1 MLGIAYASTLV
12 IMRFHHNRDEEDKA
26 MAQLTGKVCLVTG
39 ASRGVGKGVALGLA
53 QAGATVYVTARSGQA
68 VHGGHL
74 PGSLQ
79 QTVSEIDALGGKGVG
94 VVCDMGDD
102 SQIAA
107 LCQRIEKEHGG
118 LDILVNCAIALPD
131 DIVNPQPFWEKSF
144 AQVDVLTVGL
154 RSNYVMAYYAAPLLI
169 QNQGL
174 MVSISSP
181 GSRCYM
187 HGPAY
192 GAGKAGTDK
201 MTHDMAHDFKPLG
214 VTAIGLWPGV
224 VRTERLQALQKADPN
239 MYQSVAG
246 ISESQILQGQV
257 LAAFYADSQ
266 RHSETGKA
274 FYTADLANRYSIL
287 DDNGKAPTSPAAMF
301 GPTTEFSPVV
311 IN

>member
-1 MLGIAYASTLV
+1 
-12 IMRFHHNRDEEDKA
+12 
-26 MAQLTGKVCLVTG
+26 MAQLHGKICLVTG

-68 VHGGHL
+68 THNGQL

-79 QTVSEIDALGGKGVG
+79 QTVNEIDALGGKGVG

-102 SQIAA
+102 AQIVA
-107 LCQRIEKEHGG
+107 LCQRIQQDHGG

-131 DIVNPQPFWEKSF
+131 DIVSPKPFWEKSF
-144 AQVDVLTVGL
+144 SQVDVLTVGL
-154 RSNYVMAYYAAPLLI
+154 RSNYVMAYHAAALLI
-169 QNQGL
+169 KNKGL

-201 MTHDMAHDFKPLG
+201 MTHDMAHDFKPYG
-214 VTAIGLWPGV
+214 VTAVGLWPGV

-239 MYQSVAG
+239 LYQSVAG

-257 LAAFYADSQ
+257 LASLYADAQ
-266 RHSETGKA
+266 HHGETGKG
-274 FYTADLANRYSIL
+274 FYTADLANRYGL
-287 DDNGKAPTSPAAMF
+287 VDDDGKAPTSPAGMF
-301 GPTTEFSPVV
+301 GPTTEFSAVV

>member
-1 MLGIAYASTLV
+1 MGKL
-12 IMRFHHNRDEEDKA
+12 N
-26 MAQLTGKVCLVTG
+26 GKVCLVTG

-68 VHGGHL
+68 VQGGHL

-79 QTVSEIDALGGKGVG
+79 QTVGEIEALGGKGVG

-102 SQIAA
+102 AQIAA
-107 LCQRIEKEHGG
+107 LCARIEQEQGG
-118 LDILVNCAIALPD
+118 LDILVHCAIALPD
-131 DIVNPQPFWEKSF
+131 DIVSPKPFWEKSL
-144 AQVDVLTVGL
+144 AQIDVLTVGL
-154 RSNYVMAYYAAPLLI
+154 RSNYVMAYHAAALLMKK
-169 QNQGL
+169 QGL

-201 MTHDMAHDFKPLG
+201 MTHDMAYDFKPHG

-224 VRTERLQALQKADPN
+224 VRTERLQALKAADPN
-239 MYQSVAG
+239 MYQNVAG

-257 LAAFYADSQ
+257 LAAFYADAQ
-266 RHSETGKA
+266 HHSETGKA
-274 FYTADLANRYSIL
+274 FYTADLANRYGL
-287 DDNGKAPTSPAAMF
+287 VDDDGKAPTSPAGMF
-301 GPTTEFSPVV
+301 GPTTEFSPIV

>member
-1 MLGIAYASTLV
+1 MSSPRQAA
-12 IMRFHHNRDEEDKA
+12 
-26 MAQLTGKVCLVTG
+26 LVTG
-39 ASRGVGKGVALGLA
+39 ASRGVGKGIALGLA
-53 QAGATVYVTARSGQA
+53 QAGATVYVTARSGAQTQ
-68 VHGGHL
+68 GGHL
-74 PGSLQ
+74 PGTLQ
-79 QTVSEIDALGGKGVG
+79 QTVAEIDALGGKGVG

-102 SQIAA
+102 AQIAA
-107 LCQRIEKEHGG
+107 LCQRISQEQVG

-131 DIVNPQPFWEKSF
+131 DIVSPKPFWEKSLN
-144 AQVDVLTVGL
+144 QVDVLTVGL
-154 RSNYVMAYYAAPLLI
+154 RSNYVMAYHAAALLMK
-169 QNQGL
+169 NKGL

-192 GAGKAGTDK
+192 GSGKAGTDK
-201 MTHDMAHDFKPLG
+201 MTHDMAHDFKPHG

-224 VRTERLQALQKADPN
+224 VRTERLQALQKMDPN

-266 RHSETGKA
+266 HHNETGKA
-274 FYTADLANRYSIL
+274 FYTADLANRYGLL
-287 DDNGKAPTSPAAMF
+287 DDDGKAPTSPAGMF
-301 GPTTEFSPVV
+301 GATTEFSPVV

>member
-1 MLGIAYASTLV
+1 MSQPLV
-12 IMRFHHNRDEEDKA
+12 C
-26 MAQLTGKVCLVTG
+26 VVTG
-39 ASRGVGKGVALGLA
+39 ASRGVGRGVALALGA
-53 QAGATVYVTARSGQA
+53 AGATVYVTGRSVKEGDSP
-68 VHGGHL
+68 L
-74 PGSLQ
+74 PG
-79 QTVSEIDALGGKGVG
+79 TVGKTAADVTAAGGNGIAVA
-94 VVCDMGDD
+94 CDHGDD
-102 SQIAA
+102 AQVAA
-107 LCQRIEKEHGG
+107 LFERVRREHGR
-118 LDILVNCAIALPD
+118 LDILVNCAIAIPD
-131 DIVNPQPFWEKSF
+131 PLTEVGPFWKKSL
-144 AQVDVLTVGL
+144 AMTSLLDVGL
-154 RSNYVMAYYAAPLLI
+154 RSNYVACHEAADLLI
-169 QNQGL
+169 AARGL
-174 MVSISSP
+174 VINISSA

-274 FYTADLANRYSIL
+274 FYTADLANRYGIL

-301 GPTTEFSPVV
+301 GPTTEF
-311 IN
+311 

>member
-1 MLGIAYASTLV
+1 
-12 IMRFHHNRDEEDKA
+12 
-26 MAQLTGKVCLVTG
+26 MAQLNGKICLVTG

-68 VHGGHL
+68 AHGGQL

-79 QTVSEIDALGGKGVG
+79 ETVAQINALGGKGVG

-102 SQIAA
+102 AQIQA
-107 LCQRIEKEHGG
+107 LCSRIEQEQGG
-118 LDILVNCAIALPD
+118 LDILVNCAIAIPD
-131 DIVNPQPFWEKSF
+131 DIVNPKPFWEKSF
-144 AQVDVLTVGL
+144 AQVDMLTVGL
-154 RSNYVMAYYAAPLLI
+154 RSDYVMAYYAASLLI
-169 QNQGL
+169 KKQGL
-174 MVSISSP
+174 MVGISSP

-224 VRTERLQALQKADPN
+224 VRTERLLALQKADPN
-239 MYQSVAG
+239 LYQSVAG

-257 LAAFYADSQ
+257 LAAFYADAQ
-266 RHSETGKA
+266 HHSETGKG
-274 FYTADLANRYSIL
+274 FYTADLANRYGIL
-287 DDNGKAPTSPAAMF
+287 DDDGKAPTSPAGMF
-301 GPTTEFSPVV
+301 GPPTEFSPIV